1 MRYLQLMVVLVL
13 GVAGCTNT
21 SGLPPA
27 PPLPTP
33 TRSANLAPYY
43 VQVGDILDL
52 RLLLNPELNEEVTV
66 RPDGGISTTVVQN
79 QQAAGMTIPELT
91 AALTKDYSHDLQ
103 HPRLSILVKTFGATR
118 IYVGGE
124 VVAPGEFIEPNGS
137 LSLTQ
142 AIARAGGVKYS
153 SDHGDI
159 FIIRRAT
166 PNSAPQLL
174 SVRYDDVTHARD
186 AAADVM
192 LAPNDVVFVPRS
204 GIGEVYAF
212 WNQYVE
218 QFAHPSFGFSY
229 ILGSSNAVVT
239 GAPTATTVTH

>member
-1 MRYLQLMVVLVL
+1 MRYPQLGVVLGL
-13 GVAGCTNT
+13 ALAACTNT
-21 SGLPPA
+21 SNLPPA
-27 PPLPTP
+27 PSIPTP
-33 TRSANLAPYY
+33 VRSANLAPYY

-79 QQAAGMTIPELT
+79 QQAAGLTIPELT
-91 AALTKDYSHDLQ
+91 TALTKDYGHDLQ

-137 LSLTQ
+137 LSLAQ
-142 AIARAGGVKYS
+142 AIARAGGVKYT

-159 FIIRRAT
+159 FIIRRDT
-166 PNSAPQLL
+166 PNSPPKLL

-229 ILGSSNAVVT
+229 ILGGTANVVN
-239 GAPTATTVTH
+239 GAATTPVATH